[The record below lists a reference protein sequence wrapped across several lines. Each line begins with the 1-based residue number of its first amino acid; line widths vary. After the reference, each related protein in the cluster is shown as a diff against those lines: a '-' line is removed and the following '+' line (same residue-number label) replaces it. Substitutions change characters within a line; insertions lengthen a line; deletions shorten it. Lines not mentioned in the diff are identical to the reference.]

1 MAEDVKAGGLS
12 PVTDAE
18 AFASMDK
25 DFDLVTFGP
34 SEEKWPH
41 QLNEY
46 VSVED
51 DLSRVDLFKAYL
63 KLHLLLAGRERLP
76 VFASK
81 GLISRNHQL
90 ETIFLF
96 VKLKV

>member
-1 MAEDVKAGGLS
+1 MAEDVKPGGLS
-12 PVTDAE
+12 PVIDAE

-25 DFDLVTFGP
+25 DFDLVIFGLG
-34 SEEKWPH
+34 EEKWPH

-63 KLHLLLAGRERLP
+63 KLHLLLAGSEWLP